1 MKMNPIMKS
10 FSLVLLL
17 TALLLISF
25 SCKNQTVETSKDLK
39 TELDSVSFALG
50 TFWGNQVKSSG
61 LEEINFAALNGA
73 LEAVLEGDS
82 AEMMDVQEASMF
94 LQEYFGKLQE
104 QEAQDRLEEGREFLE
119 ENKNRPEVKVLDSGL
134 QYEILEEGTGATPDV
149 GDQVKA
155 HYTGTLIDGT
165 VFDSSV
171 ERGEPFTFTVGE
183 GVIPAWSEIVQIMKV
198 GAKYKIYVPTELGYG
213 TRVRPGGVIK
223 ANDALIFEIELLEIV
238 EEAEENTGQ

>member
-1 MKMNPIMKS
+1 MKS
-10 FSLVLLL
+10 LNLVLLL
-17 TALLLISF
+17 TASLLISF
-25 SCKNQTVETSKDLK
+25 SCKNQTVPTSTKMETD
-39 TELDSVSFALG
+39 LDSVSFALG

-61 LEEINFAALNGA
+61 LEEMNYAVLNGA
-73 LEAVLEGDS
+73 IKAVLEGDTTQT
-82 AEMMDVQEASMF
+82 MDAQQASMY
-94 LQEYFGKLQE
+94 LQEYFGRLQE
-104 QEAQDRLEEGREFLE
+104 QKSQKNLEEGRAFLE
-119 ENKNRPEVKVLDSGL
+119 ENKKRAEVKVTDSGL
-134 QYEILEEGTGATPDV
+134 QYEVLEEGTGATPQV

-183 GVIPAWSEIVQIMKV
+183 GVIPAWSEIAQIMKV

-223 ANDALIFEIELLEIV
+223 PNDALIFEIELLEIV
-238 EEAEENTGQ
+238 EEAENGNQ